1 MSTVFSTPFSTWISL
16 GKIPLKVSE
25 AVVRRCSSKY
35 VVWKVSQILHE
46 IPVSQSLYNQDAG
59 PRIDLQLDYKETPT
73 QEFSCDIC
81 KIIKNTFFHRTPP
94 MAASTADLQTK
105 DLLHKSYRKTSVTA
119 SFLQIMFLASTM
131 QLYLKK
137 RLWPRSFPVKFANFL
152 RSPC

>member
-119 SFLQIMFLASTM
+119 SFLQIMFQASTM

-137 RLWPRSFPVKFANFL
+137 RLWPRPFPKKFANFL